1 MKEHK
6 SKRDPEKVEF
16 LVYKIKPEI
25 DCNDGLT
32 PTRSRNK
39 LAGGADPWEKERG
52 ALKKMKANVNKG
64 CKVNFKST
72 WGKIVKNNNT
82 LKPANKLVEE
92 NDSDVIKIGN
102 KEYTYKKL
110 KQEVIRSLRHIAD
123 SAERH
128 GATDRIEL
136 AIFDELKEKWTL
148 LAKKDREIR
157 DWDYYLRTVRFR
169 KG

>member
-1 MKEHK
+1 MAIP
-6 SKRDPEKVEF
+6 STRLMMV
-16 LVYKIKPEI
+16 VIMVVIITVIIK
-25 DCNDGLT
+25 
-32 PTRSRNK
+32 NK
-39 LAGGADPWEKERG
+39 D
-52 ALKKMKANVNKG
+52 MD
-64 CKVNFKST
+64 FK
-72 WGKIVKNNNT
+72 NT
-82 LKPANKLVEE
+82 GNKLVEE
-92 NDSDVIKIGN
+92 NDSDVIKIDN